1 MTTAQLIE
9 GLKHGLATA
18 TKDPYTVY
26 FTSTEAKTFVNELN
40 NSFSGIGAQLG
51 LDASGN
57 LEIIAPISGLP
68 ADKAGL
74 KAKDLITSINGVT
87 TNGISVE
94 QAVSKIRGPKDTK
107 VTLQIL
113 RSKALP
119 LSFTITRDNITLPSV
134 KTKILDNNIGYVQ
147 ISTFA
152 NDTTDLMQKA
162 ADEFKAKNVK
172 AIVLDLRENP
182 GGLLDAAV
190 HVSSLWLK
198 PGQTVLQ
205 EKRGSEVVQT
215 YQALGGNELNGIP
228 TVILIDS
235 GSASASEIVT
245 GALHDNKLA
254 YVIGEKSYGKG
265 VVQQLIDMNDGSQLK
280 VTIAS
285 WYRPNGQNINKLGI
299 TPDKTVTITAT
310 DTTDTQLQAALD
322 YLK

>member
-1 MTTAQLIE
+1 M
-9 GLKHGLATA
+9 
-18 TKDPYTVY
+18 
-26 FTSTEAKTFVNELN
+26 
-40 NSFSGIGAQLG
+40 
-51 LDASGN
+51 
-57 LEIIAPISGLP
+57 
-68 ADKAGL
+68 
-74 KAKDLITSINGVT
+74 
-87 TNGISVE
+87 
-94 QAVSKIRGPKDTK
+94 
-107 VTLQIL
+107 
-113 RSKALP
+113 
-119 LSFTITRDNITLPSV
+119 
-134 KTKILDNNIGYVQ
+134 
-147 ISTFA
+147 
-152 NDTTDLMQKA
+152 
-162 ADEFKAKNVK
+162 
-172 AIVLDLRENP
+172 
-182 GGLLDAAV
+182 
-190 HVSSLWLK
+190 
-198 PGQTVLQ
+198 LQ

-310 DTTDTQLQAALD
+310 YTTDTQLQAALD